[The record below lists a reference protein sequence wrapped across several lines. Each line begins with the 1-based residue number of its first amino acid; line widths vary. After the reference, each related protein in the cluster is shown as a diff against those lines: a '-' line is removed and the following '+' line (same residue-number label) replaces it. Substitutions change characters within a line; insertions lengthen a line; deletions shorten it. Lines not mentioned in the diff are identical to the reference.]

1 MTTRRLPKIEAFAAP
16 DGIDWDPPLAAKEK
30 WRPVKAAHQDE
41 RTLAIADEIGDRGDG
56 RGVTVNFVRGFL
68 RRVGAGPVTVN
79 INSTGG
85 DFFAGLAIYNL
96 LREHDGSVQTNVL
109 GVAASAASLI
119 AMASDELRVAK
130 AGFLMIHNAWAI
142 ALGNRH
148 DMRATA
154 DLLGQFDAAMAGVY
168 ADRSGI
174 AQDKIAAFM
183 DAETFFSGPQAVENG
198 LADGLL
204 ASDEIEAD
212 DEPAPVAALR
222 RLDMELARAG
232 VPRSERRDLIDKIP
246 GGTPGA
252 ASRNSGT
259 PGAAAHTTPGAGDN
273 PILAILRKGLA
284 N

>member
-1 MTTRRLPKIEAFAAP
+1 MTIRRLPKIEAFAAP
-16 DGIDWDPPLAAKEK
+16 EGIDWDPPLAAKEK
-30 WRPVKAAHQDE
+30 WRPVKAAHQDG

-96 LREHDGSVQTNVL
+96 LREHDGEVTANVL

-154 DLLGQFDAAMAGVY
+154 DLLEQFDAAMAGVY
-168 ADRSGI
+168 ADRSGMSPE
-174 AQDKIAAFM
+174 KIAALM
-183 DAETFFSGPQAVENG
+183 DAETFFSGEQAVANG

-204 ASDEIEAD
+204 ASDEIESD
-212 DEPAPVAALR
+212 DEPAAVAAYR
-222 RLDMELARAG
+222 RIDLELTGQGIPRA
-232 VPRSERRDLIDKIP
+232 ERRALLAQVSGGKPCAVP
-246 GGTPGA
+246 GVTPCA
-252 ASRNSGT
+252 D
-259 PGAAAHTTPGAGDN
+259 DN
-273 PILAILRKGLA
+273 PILAILRRGLA